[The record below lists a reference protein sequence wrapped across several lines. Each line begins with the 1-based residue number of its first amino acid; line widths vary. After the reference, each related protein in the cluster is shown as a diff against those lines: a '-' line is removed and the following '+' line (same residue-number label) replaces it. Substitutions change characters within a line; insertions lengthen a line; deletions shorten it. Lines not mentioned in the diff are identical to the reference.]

1 MIHARSICPEST
13 APHERAYQWGNRDLE
28 DTLQATAAQANGAAY
43 IISRNV
49 KDFRLSHVPALTPSD
64 YLAKFHPG

>member
-1 MIHARSICPEST
+1 M
-13 APHERAYQWGNRDLE
+13 
-28 DTLQATAAQANGAAY
+28 NGEGF

-64 YLAKFHPG
+64 YLARFHPA